1 MRRIEGTERERA
13 FGLHAR
19 HEVAHLRRGKPY
31 PFVFLRIG
39 QPRVYRK
46 QRRRVASDAA
56 GAQKA
61 FGARSPEGIVGDGKT
76 RFGEG
81 TSILRERIAADEH
94 VGASRRRIGKRD
106 GEGLVDPV
114 LHRARGHDGVGRQAV
129 RACAIDHEER
139 RIDLLAHRIGSD
151 DHSSPVPR
159 FPHAPSHGIKR
170 RNAEQRDLKT
180 RRDTL
185 GGGHADAHT
194 REAART
200 AAAHDGGDV
209 VLLDVLPG
217 HQLIDHRDEHGVARA
232 MGGARL
238 SGDKAR
244 RGLLQHDA
252 IRFCSIRIDGSYA
265 DDDGLVRRI
274 ECEDVSH
281 DVSPSLI

>member
-13 FGLHAR
+13 LGLHAR
-19 HEVAHLRRGKPY
+19 RKITHLRRGKPH
-31 PFVFLRIG
+31 PLVFLRIG
-39 QPRVYRK
+39 QPRVHRK
-46 QRRRVASDAA
+46 QRRRVAPDAA

-61 FGARSPEGIVGDGKT
+61 FGARRPKGVVGDGKA

-81 TSILRERIAADEH
+81 IPILRERIAADEH

-114 LHRARGHDGVGRQAV
+114 LHRARGHDGVGRQAM
-129 RACAIDHEER
+129 RAGAIDHEER
-139 RIDLLAHRIGSD
+139 RIDLFAHRIGSD
-151 DHSSPVPR
+151 DHRSPVPR
-159 FPHAPSHGIKR
+159 FPRAPSHGIKR
-170 RNAEQRDLKT
+170 RNAEQRDFET
-180 RRDTL
+180 RRDSL
-185 GGGHADAHT
+185 GGGHAAAHA
-194 REAART
+194 REAAGT
-200 AAAHDGGDV
+200 AAAHDGDDV

-232 MGGARL
+232 MGGTLL
-238 SGDKAR
+238 SGNEAR
-244 RGLLQHDA
+244 RNLLQHDA
-252 IRFCSIRIDGSYA
+252 TRFCSIRIDGSYA